1 MDMNPVSGNSGAMKD
16 ATDSCPLITDPST
29 ISDCHL
35 SELSQISRDQNGNSN
50 EIKICKLERG

>member
-1 MDMNPVSGNSGAMKD
+1 MDMNPVSSNSGAIND
-16 ATDSCPLITDPST
+16 AKDSCPLITDTST

-35 SELSQISRDQNGNSN
+35 SELSQISRDENGNSN